1 MTIWVLS
8 SQDTGVTS
16 ARILKQLLTASKTR
30 LGTAYGRDIEEQ
42 THMTGN
48 PQATWMCHT
57 LTIKNDDV
65 WSTLEL
71 GKDLQQGWGF
81 TEG

>member
-1 MTIWVLS
+1 MNPSGRRRLL
-8 SQDTGVTS
+8 VT
-16 ARILKQLLTASKTR
+16 TSKTR

-48 PQATWMCHT
+48 PQAAWMCNT
-57 LTIKNDDV
+57 LAIKNDDV
-65 WSTLEL
+65 WSTIEL